1 VHLKTYGKMK
11 KQTWFYMLILVAIG
25 TGLFTLTNSGCNKKS
40 DNSTPTPSDTGVIKD
55 YDGNVYH
62 SVTIGTQVWLVEGL
76 KTTHY
81 RNGDP
86 ITAGKSGSRSAN
98 LLAQGEYWNY
108 GNSDS
113 LGKIYGRLYN
123 FYAVIDPRNI
133 APHGWRVATNDDMT
147 ALSAY
152 LGADSIAGGKL
163 KEAGTAHWASP
174 NIGAT
179 NESGFTALPGGNYN
193 AATGFF
199 SFLRYGTTIWTNTEH
214 GADEGYVITLY
225 SNTGSFFHGYSV
237 PKFGGA
243 TVRCLKGD

>member
-1 VHLKTYGKMK
+1 
-11 KQTWFYMLILVAIG
+11 MLILTAIG
-25 TGLFTLTNSGCNKKS
+25 TGLFTIPNSGCSKKS

-55 YDGNVYH
+55 NDGNVYH
-62 SVTIGTQVWLVEGL
+62 SKKIGNQVWLVEAL

-86 ITAGKSGSRSAN
+86 ITPGKSDSRSVN
-98 LLAQGEYWNY
+98 LTAQGEYWNY

-123 FYAVIDPRNI
+123 YYAVIDPRNI
-133 APHGWRVATNDDMT
+133 APKGWKIASNDDMT
-147 ALSAY
+147 ALAAY

-179 NESGFTALPGGNYN
+179 NETGFTALPGGNYN
-193 AATGFF
+193 AVTGFF

-214 GADEGYVITLY
+214 GADEAYVITLF
-225 SNTGSFFHGYSV
+225 SNSGTFNHGYSV

-243 TVRCLKGD
+243 TVRCLQSEK